1 LKELPM
7 KLDVYLKWAATTVL
21 ILGTA
26 VNTALP
32 QLFPLGPLILALG
45 GVLWLVVSIMW
56 REWALIVTNAVMMA
70 VGIVGLAY
78 YYLS

>member
-1 LKELPM
+1 M

-21 ILGTA
+21 ILETA

>member
-1 LKELPM
+1 M
-7 KLDVYLKWAATTVL
+7 KIDVYLKWTATTVL

-32 QLFPLGPLILALG
+32 QLFLLGPLILALG